1 MVVLLSFSN
10 FKISFI
16 LSADI
21 PFKCKSFICDANFS
35 KEPPA
40 YKLARPPIARLML
53 AYRNRMEPF
62 PPHLIAFQLM

>member
-40 YKLARPPIARLML
+40 YKLARPPSCALKGL
-53 AYRNRMEPF
+53 SPK
-62 PPHLIAFQLM
+62 AFRCKYS